1 MNIPK
6 NIKLIIESNYMLR
19 NQNIGEEL
27 KDIQDRVIV
36 EFEKLKKKFDIPEM
50 EIVCIDSFNKSS
62 IVITDMENEK
72 RYLIFDLYL
81 IEILDIFEASSYNI
95 INITIPGIVPLL
107 FIDEMMIRKD
117 YNVAYVCAKILE
129 QQVEF
134 DRQWLPQ
141 RFDHYK
147 EFDMYSQEEKKIIEE
162 GYWEYA
168 VKKFSLYISTEISFV
183 LLHEIA
189 HFFYEKGEVEI
200 KKIKKQVTEIYNI
213 VVEFEE
219 VSHLAKFN
227 VDNQI
232 KSKWKSII
240 EMIDENQNIYFS
252 RKFVETL
259 ENKEERELFIQ
270 SLIMYCANLK
280 ESSVY
285 TMSDKKK
292 YIRECTCDLYA
303 CIQLIDQ
310 YSIKKYYEK
319 SIENIMINVMTY
331 IGYMAFIDCIR
342 YVAEEDNITENK
354 FEKIC
359 DEMIE
364 RLNIVGYALRE
375 RMPDL
380 KYLLEDARNHFW
392 DEFEV
397 YYNKFRESYYCL
409 ITYKNEIS
417 SSNNEKKM
425 TDEMLLEQIMTI
437 LRRCGV

>member
-1 MNIPK
+1 MTIPTNIT
-6 NIKLIIESNYMLR
+6 LIIESNYMLR

-27 KDIQDRVIV
+27 KDIQDSVIV

-81 IEILDIFEASSYNI
+81 IEILNIFEASSYNI

-107 FIDEMMIRKD
+107 FTDEMMIRKD
-117 YNVAYVCAKILE
+117 YNVAYECAKILE
-129 QQVEF
+129 QQLEF

-147 EFDMYSQEEKKIIEE
+147 EFDMYSQEEKKIIEK

-168 VKKFSLYISTEISFV
+168 VKNFSLYTSTEISFV

-213 VVEFEE
+213 AVEFEE
-219 VSHLAKFN
+219 VSHLARLN
-227 VDNQI
+227 VDDQI

-252 RKFVETL
+252 RKFMETL
-259 ENKEERELFIQ
+259 ENKAERELFIQ
-270 SLIMYCANLK
+270 SIIMYYANLK

-285 TMSDKKK
+285 TMSNKKK

-310 YSIKKYYEK
+310 YSIKK
-319 SIENIMINVMTY
+319 
-331 IGYMAFIDCIR
+331 
-342 YVAEEDNITENK
+342 
-354 FEKIC
+354 
-359 DEMIE
+359 
-364 RLNIVGYALRE
+364 
-375 RMPDL
+375 
-380 KYLLEDARNHFW
+380 
-392 DEFEV
+392 
-397 YYNKFRESYYCL
+397 
-409 ITYKNEIS
+409 
-417 SSNNEKKM
+417 
-425 TDEMLLEQIMTI
+425 
-437 LRRCGV
+437 

>member
-27 KDIQDRVIV
+27 KDIQDSVIV

-81 IEILDIFEASSYNI
+81 IEILNIFEASSYNI

-107 FIDEMMIRKD
+107 FTDEMMIRKD
-117 YNVAYVCAKILE
+117 YNVAYECAKILE
-129 QQVEF
+129 QQLEF

-147 EFDMYSQEEKKIIEE
+147 EFDMYSQEEKKIIEK

-168 VKKFSLYISTEISFV
+168 VKNFSLYTSTEISFV

-213 VVEFEE
+213 AAEFEE
-219 VSHLAKFN
+219 VSHLARLN
-227 VDNQI
+227 VDDQI

-252 RKFVETL
+252 RKFMETL
-259 ENKEERELFIQ
+259 ENKAERELFIQ
-270 SLIMYCANLK
+270 SIIMYYANLK

-285 TMSDKKK
+285 TMSNKKK

-319 SIENIMINVMTY
+319 SIENLMINVMTY

-380 KYLLEDARNHFW
+380 RYLLEVARNHFW

-397 YYNKFRESYYCL
+397 YYNKFRESYYCF
-409 ITYKNEIS
+409 IAYKNEIS
-417 SSNNEKKM
+417 SSNNKKKM
-425 TDEMLLEQIMTI
+425 TNEMLLEQIMTI